1 MPVTPTKARLW
12 FDTKE
17 QEEIYDDMMMANIE
31 WKTDEDIADENYTIV
46 FNREK
51 QEKFFE
57 RTDLAKSELA
67 SWNAKYNLNP
77 DEQYKKYGYK
87 GGEATFWKTWT
98 IEKRVAQYGLGYL
111 LLRELPIRNFYARSV
126 VMGLYFANIYENF
139 GLSMFLPYGIGK
151 HHLPVRGMDK
161 WDGA

>member
-1 MPVTPTKARLW
+1 LLG

-67 SWNAKYNLNP
+67 SVIIRKFH
-77 DEQYKKYGYK
+77 KKRY
-87 GGEATFWKTWT
+87 
-98 IEKRVAQYGLGYL
+98 
-111 LLRELPIRNFYARSV
+111 
-126 VMGLYFANIYENF
+126 
-139 GLSMFLPYGIGK
+139 
-151 HHLPVRGMDK
+151 D
-161 WDGA
+161 